1 MREFQAPDEGAKVMI
16 AFFDALQYI
25 TPAFRIF
32 PTGFILAHI
41 GRGVFLD
48 HAELCGGAG
57 QATSVSLSAISASRK
72 SSNAHQRLVR
82 YFFQQIRKIAKFIFI
97 THANRRTDRK
107 DISDLLNFSRHEV
120 GAGG

>member
-1 MREFQAPDEGAKVMI
+1 MI
-16 AFFDALQYI
+16 AFFDGYI
-25 TPAFRIF
+25 TPAFEGFSEQLSSWRADRE
-32 PTGFILAHI
+32 TGVPRSRHRLFA
-41 GRGVFLD
+41 
-48 HAELCGGAG
+48 GAG
-57 QATSVSLSAISASRK
+57 QATSVSLSAISVPRK